1 MGWEKRGE
9 NLYYYQSEREGGR
22 VRKRYVGTGEQ
33 AERIAHADAT
43 IRRTKTER
51 RERARAEMEE
61 AEGLASMADELDDAA
76 EVLARAEMLAAG
88 YRERK
93 GEWRRKRDA

>member
-1 MGWEKRGE
+1 
-9 NLYYYQSEREGGR
+9 
-22 VRKRYVGTGEQ
+22 VGTGEE
-33 AERIAHADAT
+33 AELIAHADAT

-76 EVLARAEMLAAG
+76 EVLVRAEMLAAG
-88 YRERK
+88 YHKRK
-93 GEWRRKRDA
+93 GEWRWRRDA